1 MAAFDT
7 KTSAL
12 TLNNDV
18 PEVTRP
24 FQISDLENLYNL
36 LYTCVASNYDIL
48 NRNGFDEP
56 AIIAGGE
63 VIENESSITVG
74 PVVFSFRGKI
84 FVNATTIEVSM
95 GSSYGLCL
103 VEQNTD
109 NRVFGDGVTRPFAS
123 VGLVVAAPEGSEAPA
138 GLARRLGYPYPSQM
152 KIWKSNAWYNKE
164 VPGGSLM
171 PNTVPGSV
179 LVDKSVPE
187 SKLQKGTQTGA
198 SWIDGLIP
206 CSVSKDV
213 SIQNWGDSLAL
224 SDILFGPNPPTGPN
238 QPSNWTTDVIK
249 IIGSISD
256 QTFFFSTRYTE
267 DDAIVGGL
275 PNIVPVLFQ
284 ISGRSLN
291 TRKKIRI
298 SSELTTLQN
307 DVYTYIEIPD
317 DVPYTNDCIVSV
329 LLVRISAVEYVPAS
343 YVINTAP

>member
-48 NRNGFDEP
+48 DENGFDEP
-56 AIIAGGE
+56 AVIAGGE
-63 VIENESSITVG
+63 VVENDSSITVG

-84 FVNATTIEVSM
+84 FINASTIEVSA

-123 VGLVVAAPEGSEAPA
+123 VGLVVATPDGFEAPA
-138 GLARRLGYPYPSQM
+138 GLVKRLGYPYKTQM
-152 KIWKSNAWYNKE
+152 EEWKSNAWYKKS
-164 VPGGSLM
+164 VPGGSLILD
-171 PNTVPGSV
+171 TIPGSA
-179 LVDKSVPE
+179 LVGASVPE
-187 SKLQKGTQTGA
+187 SKLLPNSQTGA
-198 SWIDGLIP
+198 SWLSGLIP
-206 CSVSKDV
+206 CSVSTDV
-213 SIQNWGDSLAL
+213 STQNWGDSLEL
-224 SDILFGPNPPTGPN
+224 SDILFGPLHNAN
-238 QPSNWTTDVIK
+238 SSQPMCWATDVIK
-249 IIGSISD
+249 IVGSISD
-256 QTFFFSTRYTE
+256 QTFFFSTRYTY
-267 DDAIVGGL
+267 DDAISGGL

-317 DVPYTNDCIVSV
+317 TVPYTNDCIVSV